1 MVNDMWYSC
10 LTIIY
15 LKWRDSVK
23 NKDGTFRDREPA
35 VSNKA
40 LDSISK
46 IASLKFLDIFVD
58 IRRNKKKI
66 FFPALAS
73 KRKKY
78 ELMLHQ
84 VRLEICFK
92 SCWECYK

>member
-66 FFPALAS
+66 FFS
-73 KRKKY
+73 CTSFKKK
-78 ELMLHQ
+78 EIWANATPSTSRNML
-84 VRLEICFK
+84 
-92 SCWECYK
+92 